1 MSNIDVSP
9 RSAMKEFDS
18 VEISPS
24 IGGCRTT
31 DTIDSSKTIR
41 VMHSKSGYMRMCH
54 EIGPSL
60 SQQPMSIEAPSKV
73 KPWLQGLH
81 ELGSVAESNLRFK
94 AAPCNFSLKKRSY
107 MNSMAGTTQVEV
119 GDNKHQIFDG
129 LMKKNKKGKKY
140 FNDLVQELGT
150 SRLTEHE
157 LLWMTEAEFIKLI
170 TGPKELVL
178 SVQLLLETASPACM
192 ATVEKFMTRSLGAL
206 IVHRNGSYAVQTL
219 LLHSQTFFYAAI
231 NYCRTNFMNLT
242 SNEFA
247 SRVMQR
253 LMERNKD
260 FLDFCLRC
268 ISKHFDYF
276 MGDFPSVFLVSAAV
290 MLTDDPMKIEFII
303 GNFSHDRLKWIK
315 NKYFKRVLVTFLSYC
330 NPSTLAQAFE
340 IFKSSVSGRQCF
352 EDKYTSLVLLAFLD
366 RQHREA
372 QSYLYRALT
381 CNLIACLHGKYF
393 DYFIGQL
400 NLKPNAS
407 DNISLMYLAF
417 RSVPSTTMH
426 TLSTVSSFYAKYSA
440 IVLVLHASRSLAPT

>member
-9 RSAMKEFDS
+9 RSATKEFDS

-60 SQQPMSIEAPSKV
+60 TQQPMSIEAPSKV

-400 NLKPNAS
+400 EKRNCGRDLVASLKYLFE
-407 DNISLMYLAF
+407 NIDSLTSHKLMD
-417 RSVPSTTMH
+417 
-426 TLSTVSSFYAKYSA
+426 SA
-440 IVLVLHASRSLAPT
+440 QVYRLYGLVLLELHRQLAIQY

>member
-1 MSNIDVSP
+1 MSNIDISP
-9 RSAMKEFDS
+9 RSATKEFDS

-60 SQQPMSIEAPSKV
+60 TQQPMSIIAQSKV
-73 KPWLQGLH
+73 KPWLQDLH
-81 ELGSVAESNLRFK
+81 ELGSVAESNFRFK
-94 AAPCNFSLKKRSY
+94 AAPCIFSLKKRSY
-107 MNSMAGTTQVEV
+107 LSSMAGTTQVEV

-157 LLWMTEAEFIKLI
+157 LLWMTKAEFIKLI

-219 LLHSQTFFYAAI
+219 LLHSQTFFYAVI

-268 ISKHFDYF
+268 ISKNFDYF

-303 GNFSHDRLKWIK
+303 GNFSHDSLKWIK

-366 RQHREA
+366 RQYREA

-440 IVLVLHASRSLAPT
+440 IVLVLHASRSLAPI